1 MLEKKK
7 KDVVIFKEAIQE
19 IQNNN
24 SSCASKFDSCYHTKT
39 EKFMFLKFLNI
50 INKNSQQD

>member
-50 INKNSQQD
+50 INKNS